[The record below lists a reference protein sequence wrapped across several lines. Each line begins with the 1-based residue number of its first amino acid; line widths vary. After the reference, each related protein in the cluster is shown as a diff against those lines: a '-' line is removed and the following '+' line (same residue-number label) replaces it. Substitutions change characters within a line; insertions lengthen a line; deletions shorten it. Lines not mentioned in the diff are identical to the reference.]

1 MSSVTSSTG
10 RRSALLIAGILLIAT
25 TLRVVFTGAAPLL
38 DAIRSD
44 YGLTTAQTGLLTTL
58 PLLAFGLVSPLA
70 AGVARRFGMER
81 SLLLAMLL
89 ICAGIALRSL
99 PSAAWLFIGTA
110 VIGCGIALGNVLLPG
125 LIKRDFS
132 QHVARMTG
140 AYSLTMGGA
149 AALGSALVV
158 PVAMAGFGWRGA
170 LLLLMIFPLLA
181 AAVPASSGGPAD
193 RLRRHA

>member
-1 MSSVTSSTG
+1 MSSVISPTG
-10 RRSALLIAGILLIAT
+10 RRPALLIAGILLIAT

-99 PSAAWLFIGTA
+99 PSAALLFIGTA

-132 QHVARMTG
+132 QHVAR
-140 AYSLTMGGA
+140 
-149 AALGSALVV
+149 
-158 PVAMAGFGWRGA
+158 
-170 LLLLMIFPLLA
+170 
-181 AAVPASSGGPAD
+181 
-193 RLRRHA
+193 

>member
-1 MSSVTSSTG
+1 MSSVISSTG
-10 RRSALLIAGILLIAT
+10 RRPALLIAGILLIAT

-99 PSAAWLFIGTA
+99 PSAALLFIGTA

-149 AALGSALVV
+149 GGPRGDGRIRLA
-158 PVAMAGFGWRGA
+158 RGA
-170 LLLLMIFPLLA
+170 AAADGLPATGAPQLA
-181 AAVPASSGGPAD
+181 AAVPAPGGDAID
-193 RLRRHA
+193 RLRRYA